1 PAEAP
6 PPPTTTAAGVAGPT
20 GDAAGVAGAGTSPF
34 AAATPAD
41 LDELARRLMT
51 PLMRRV
57 RGQLLVDRER
67 RGTRTDR

>member
-1 PAEAP
+1 AP
-6 PPPTTTAAGVAGPT
+6 EGS
-20 GDAAGVAGAGTSPF
+20 GASPF
-34 AAATPAD
+34 ATATPAD

-67 RGTRTDR
+67 RGTRIDR